1 MPSHGAHMTVG
12 RLVCG
17 YYNSEIDETIDRHP
31 AHDEARVNC
40 GTLFSQAKAVLGEHG
55 EKGLCYYVLHHYLDK
70 VENIVFGQI
79 LSQWSRKHL
88 DEDDGFEKAFKDVVG
103 NLGDFLRAG
112 LESEVSTLRV
122 VEIMVLE
129 GFKDYRDF
137 WDFIEYGFALADR
150 YTSRTRSRKVR
161 GLSRLWMD
169 CLPVVEREA
178 DLAVIL
184 ASTSRHVRE
193 RIAENAEKI
202 WCTILR
208 HDFGRLALGARF
220 GRDRLLYMM
229 ETLQCDKP

>member
-1 MPSHGAHMTVG
+1 MAVG

-17 YYNSEIDETIDRHP
+17 YYSDEIDGIIDRHL
-31 AHDEARVNC
+31 AHDRARMSC
-40 GTLFSQAKAVLGEHG
+40 DTLFSQARAVLGKHG
-55 EKGLCYYVLHHYLDK
+55 ERGLCYYVLHHYLDK

-88 DEDDGFEKAFKDVVG
+88 DEEDGFEKAFKDVVG
-103 NLGDFLRAG
+103 NLGDFMRAG

-129 GFKDYRDF
+129 GVKDY
-137 WDFIEYGFALADR
+137 WDLIEYGFALADR

-161 GLSRLWMD
+161 ILSRLWMD
-169 CLPVVEREA
+169 CLPAVKREA
-178 DLAVIL
+178 DVAAIL

-208 HDFGRLALGARF
+208 YDFGRLILGAKF
-220 GRDRLLYMM
+220 GRDRVLYMM
-229 ETLQCDKP
+229 ETLQCDKL

>member
-1 MPSHGAHMTVG
+1 MAIG
-12 RLVCG
+12 RLICG
-17 YYNSEIDETIDRHP
+17 YYSGEIDGIIDRHP
-31 AHDEARVNC
+31 VHDRARMSC
-40 GTLFSQAKAVLGEHG
+40 GTLFSQARAVLGKHG
-55 EKGLCYYVLHHYLDK
+55 KRGLCYYVLHHYLDK

-88 DEDDGFEKAFKDVVG
+88 DEDGGFERAFKDVVG
-103 NLGDFLRAG
+103 NLGDFIRAG
-112 LESEVSTLRV
+112 LESEVSTLRA

-129 GFKDYRDF
+129 GVKDY

-161 GLSRLWMD
+161 SLSRLWMD
-169 CLPVVEREA
+169 CLPAVEREA
-178 DLAVIL
+178 EVAAIL

-208 HDFGRLALGARF
+208 YDFGRLALGAKF
-220 GRDRLLYMM
+220 GRDRVLYMM
-229 ETLQCDKP
+229 ETLQCDKL

>member
-1 MPSHGAHMTVG
+1 MPSHGAHMAVG

-17 YYNSEIDETIDRHP
+17 YYSGEIDGIIDRHP
-31 AHDEARVNC
+31 AHDKARMSC
-40 GTLFSQAKAVLGEHG
+40 DTLFSQARVVLGKHG

-79 LSQWSRKHL
+79 LSQWSKKHL

-103 NLGDFLRAG
+103 NLGDFLRVG

-129 GFKDYRDF
+129 GVKDF

-150 YTSRTRSRKVR
+150 YTSRTRSRKAR

-169 CLPVVEREA
+169 CLPAVEREA
-178 DLAVIL
+178 GVAAIL

-208 HDFGRLALGARF
+208 YDFGRLALGAKF
-220 GRDRLLYMM
+220 GRNRLLYMM
-229 ETLQCDKP
+229 ETLQCNKL